1 VFYLGFDSKNNVE
14 RIGKRS
20 QPVDTRGELILT
32 GIRTLDQKL
41 GMELSSRRGIPDGS
55 LVLASYPSDTSIPKL
70 FIQRILLNWAQ
81 DVENNLVFYIHSEK
95 PHNLVK
101 RSFQAYDWDV
111 TPLEGKSLFFEDM
124 YNLSSASMTSS
135 LKFGRIEVKRKT
147 YVKKI
152 IDRMIHVKEDQ
163 NKQCFSIFD
172 DLLWM
177 KEDRLDEDSN
187 ALIVFL
193 KEVIGSFTK
202 IGGVHFF
209 LLPQNILEPVA
220 ERILMNA
227 AQGIFYFSRRTVGSR
242 LKDNFAITKLMG
254 ISYISETLEVTPSES
269 EGFKIE
275 STAKI

>member
-1 VFYLGFDSKNNVE
+1 MFYLGFDSKNNIE

-81 DVENNLVFYIHSEK
+81 DMENNLVFYIHSEK
-95 PHNLVK
+95 PYNLVK

-172 DLLWM
+172 DLQV
-177 KEDRLDEDSN
+177 K
-187 ALIVFL
+187 
-193 KEVIGSFTK
+193 K
-202 IGGVHFF
+202 FF
-209 LLPQNILEPVA
+209 
-220 ERILMNA
+220 
-227 AQGIFYFSRRTVGSR
+227 
-242 LKDNFAITKLMG
+242 
-254 ISYISETLEVTPSES
+254 
-269 EGFKIE
+269 
-275 STAKI
+275 